1 MDALR
6 SIQSQLKATFGV
18 YTTYSSQIFTPTQLN
33 EILPFNASAGGKV
46 GEIRILP
53 FVSFS
58 LDEQTNELRKKAHL
72 KDIMDFVT
80 KIVKNG
86 LSE

>member
-1 MDALR
+1 
-6 SIQSQLKATFGV
+6 
-18 YTTYSSQIFTPTQLN
+18 
-33 EILPFNASAGGKV
+33 LPFNASAGGKV